1 MRDRAP
7 KPRTSDTT
15 IARTSRRGTLMCR
28 RSAVAAASRESARPD
43 QRRKNC
49 RCPNTAISNRA
60 GVLQT
65 RLDPPLCFL
74 PPLAIDWLKSFRFAQ
89 DLGRLHR
96 GHRKFIVRKIT
107 PARAKIRAGIA
118 QDVDQ
123 LQAHPVT
130 LRHRE
135 HLVFTSRGK
144 LSQVTKAKPGPKFS
158 RAAGDE
164 IGVFVELSR
173 RF

>member
-7 KPRTSDTT
+7 NPRTSDTT
-15 IARTSRRGTLMCR
+15 IARTSRRGTLRCR
-28 RSAVAAASRESARPD
+28 RSAVAPASRKTARV
-43 QRRKNC
+43 
-49 RCPNTAISNRA
+49 RA
-60 GVLQT
+60 
-65 RLDPPLCFL
+65 PLSFL
-74 PPLAIDWLKSFRFAQ
+74 APLAIDWLKSFRFAQ
-89 DLGRLHR
+89 NLGRLHR
-96 GHRKFIVRKIT
+96 GHREFIVRKIT

-123 LQAHPVT
+123 LQAHAVT

-144 LSQVTKAKPGPKFS
+144 LSQVAKAKPGPKFS

-173 RF
+173 RFQGNNSLWISETLEVEDLATVN